1 VNKKNIS
8 EKIKKVVLHKNFWPI
23 FGFSIVLL
31 VIIFSSATFIFSDG
45 VVYRFG
51 EKQAREEDAKK
62 VAEDKIK
69 PLDKAD
75 YDLRIEKLANNP
87 VVPPPEPK
95 YDPKTGELIPSPVVT
110 PKPTLWPVK
119 TVYPKDGAILPF
131 NRIIAYYGNLYST
144 KMGVLGEYK
153 EDIMLEKLK
162 AEVDKWTAAD
172 PETPAIP
179 ALHYIAVVAQGS
191 AGADGKYRA
200 RMPDKEIDKVIAMA
214 EKINALVF
222 LDIQVALSNVQA
234 EIPYFEKY
242 LKLPNVHLGI
252 DPEFSMKTGKKPG
265 TVIGTF
271 DASDINFATDYLAK
285 LVKENNLTPK
295 ILIVHRFTQ
304 GMITNYKNIKIVP
317 EVQTV
322 IDMDGWGPKAKK
334 LGTYKY
340 FVAKEPVQFTGF
352 KLFYKNDVKE
362 SGATLLS
369 PEELLKLTPRPIY
382 IQYQ

>member
-1 VNKKNIS
+1 MKKTLS
-8 EKIKKVVLHKNFWPI
+8 ELKKRKHFWPVAGLFI
-23 FGFSIVLL
+23 FII
-31 VIIFSSATFIFSDG
+31 IIFFVGTGLILGHSISYKQGMNI
-45 VVYRFG
+45 
-51 EKQAREEDAKK
+51 EKEEETAK
-62 VAEDKIK
+62 VPEIP

-75 YDLRIEKLANNP
+75 YDLRMEKLANNP
-87 VVPPPEPK
+87 VLPVPEQK
-95 YDPKTGELIPSPVVT
+95 FDATTGEPIPLPA
-110 PKPTLWPVK
+110 PKPTPWPVK
-119 TVYPKDGAILPF
+119 TVYPNDGAILPF
-131 NRIIAYYGNLYST
+131 NRIVAYYGNLYST
-144 KMGVLGEYK
+144 KMGVLGEY
-153 EDIMLEKLK
+153 EESVMLAKLQK
-162 AEVDKWTAAD
+162 EVDAWTLAD

-179 ALHYIAVVAQGS
+179 ALHYIAVVAQAG

-222 LDIQVALSNVQA
+222 LDIQVALSNVQS

-265 TVIGTF
+265 SVIGTF
-271 DASDINFATDYLAK
+271 DAVDINFATDYLAK
-285 LVKENNLTPK
+285 LVKDNNLTPK
-295 ILIVHRFTQ
+295 ILILHRFTQ

-317 EVQTV
+317 EVQFV
-322 IDMDGWGPKAKK
+322 MDMDGWGGKAKK
-334 LGTYKY
+334 AGTYKN

-362 SGATLLS
+362 AGTTLFT